1 MARITC
7 PNCGEVIEVDPSQVE
22 DITRQ
27 LRDELFEHD
36 LEARLAEVDHRH
48 EAQIATARSEE
59 RREADRRV
67 AELEAQLSGIRHQA
81 ELDVARERTAAAE
94 QRAQLERKLD
104 EERMMAREQA
114 VQASDAARAAEARLA
129 GEVTRLK
136 AQLEAQEQTLR
147 AQNEAELL
155 KVTADLERDKSN
167 LEAQLSVERANSEQ
181 AQATLRAEMSRREG
195 ELAQRAEEQLR
206 MRDEQIEQYK
216 DDLQRLRDYRISLST
231 KLIGESLERHCEDEF
246 NRIRMQAYPHAT
258 FEKDNTVIEGTKG
271 DFVFRDFDD
280 EGNELLSI
288 MFEMKN
294 EEELSA
300 TTSRKR
306 NEDHFK
312 KLDADRTKKNCE
324 YAVLVST
331 LEPDNDFYNAG
342 IADVSWRYPKMF
354 VVRPQCF
361 ITIIGLLK
369 AAALTAHPYRMQL
382 ERVKR
387 EELDVTTFE
396 DKVTSIVGGIENDYK
411 LAAKN
416 YEQATK
422 DIEAIIAKLN
432 HLKAQLGTA
441 AKHLGTA
448 SNRSEKLTIKRL
460 TRGNQTMK
468 AAFAEA
474 ASVRAA
480 QAVETEA
487 ETEPAQTDEGIEPD
501 ALE

>member
-1 MARITC
+1 
-7 PNCGEVIEVDPSQVE
+7 
-22 DITRQ
+22 
-27 LRDELFEHD
+27 
-36 LEARLAEVDHRH
+36 
-48 EAQIATARSEE
+48 
-59 RREADRRV
+59 
-67 AELEAQLSGIRHQA
+67 
-81 ELDVARERTAAAE
+81 
-94 QRAQLERKLD
+94 
-104 EERMMAREQA
+104 
-114 VQASDAARAAEARLA
+114 
-129 GEVTRLK
+129 
-136 AQLEAQEQTLR
+136 
-147 AQNEAELL
+147 
-155 KVTADLERDKSN
+155 
-167 LEAQLSVERANSEQ
+167 
-181 AQATLRAEMSRREG
+181 
-195 ELAQRAEEQLR
+195 
-206 MRDEQIEQYK
+206 
-216 DDLQRLRDYRISLST
+216 
-231 KLIGESLERHCEDEF
+231 
-246 NRIRMQAYPHAT
+246 
-258 FEKDNTVIEGTKG
+258 
-271 DFVFRDFDD
+271 
-280 EGNELLSI
+280 
-288 MFEMKN
+288 
-294 EEELSA
+294 
-300 TTSRKR
+300 
-306 NEDHFK
+306 
-312 KLDADRTKKNCE
+312 
-324 YAVLVST
+324 
-331 LEPDNDFYNAG
+331 
-342 IADVSWRYPKMF
+342 MF

-411 LAAKN
+411 LASKN